1 MERKKRY
8 AILAYSKELDLY
20 LGAIETGGLYSKS
33 KNRISTYYITGKS
46 FLKPNNYRQLKEEVL
61 DSFKKDSIKF
71 AEKCSKEY
79 KTKFEPILTRLNSK
93 KCPIKIDWKY
103 KDSNH
108 KNIKPFTIRKK
119 Q

>member
-20 LGAIETGGLYSKS
+20 LGAVETGGLYSKS
-33 KNRISTYYITGKS
+33 KDRILTYYIS
-46 FLKPNNYRQLKEEVL
+46 RLFLKQEGYRILKNEVL
-61 DSFKKDSIKF
+61 DYLKKESIKF
-71 AEKCSKEY
+71 AEQCSKEY

-103 KDSNH
+103 KDSNN
-108 KNIKPFTIRKK
+108 KNIKPFTVKSK
-119 Q
+119 